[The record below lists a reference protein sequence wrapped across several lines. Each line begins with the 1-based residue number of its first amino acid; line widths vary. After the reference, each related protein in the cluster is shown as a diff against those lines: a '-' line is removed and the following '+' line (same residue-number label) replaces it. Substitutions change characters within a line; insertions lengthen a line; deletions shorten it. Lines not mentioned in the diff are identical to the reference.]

1 MTICS
6 WYEGHWECVEHLR
19 ELRAEAERERLARQL
34 RVPHPVRRSIG
45 ALLIACGQ
53 ALAGHR
59 SEPSVELVAQPS
71 SSVWGR
77 YRSS

>member
-1 MTICS
+1 MTIIS
-6 WYEGHWECVEHLR
+6 LYEGHWECVEHLR

-34 RVPHPVRRSIG
+34 RVPHRVRRSLG

-59 SEPSVELVAQPS
+59 PEPSVELVTQPS
-71 SSVWGR
+71 PAASGR
-77 YRSS
+77 YRP